1 MSTVVKSPIETLQTA
16 WNTYLATPLVKAILA
31 YGAASDKT
39 TKDNATDAMV
49 EAVEAVK
56 AETAAVTEA
65 AAVAITNA
73 ATGSDAATAVTTAA
87 TAVKAVVDAA
97 AETDEAKATRLGNA
111 ATAAGLVNAA
121 TVAVAN
127 AAVNPVVSKAA
138 DGSAATSSIV
148 TAKVDA
154 KTTGAKEPVTT
165 LYITSSGENFSVSE
179 DTPSSPKSNVFTMN
193 LTGDNNWARGETKA
207 GGAMTKKR
215 MRTTKRQLKG
225 KRGLKSRVK
234 SRVKT
239 SRS

>member
-73 ATGSDAATAVTTAA
+73 ATGSDAATAVTNAVAA
-87 TAVKAVVDAA
+87 VTAVTAA